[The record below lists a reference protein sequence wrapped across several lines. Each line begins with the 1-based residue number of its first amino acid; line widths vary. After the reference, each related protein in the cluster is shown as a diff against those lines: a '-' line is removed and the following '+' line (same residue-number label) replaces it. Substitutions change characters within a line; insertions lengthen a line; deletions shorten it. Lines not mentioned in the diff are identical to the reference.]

1 MQDNTP
7 DPEGQ
12 RRIAQ
17 LVAKALKSPVT
28 KKEYQMPKDGQT
40 RTVKAIKEANAKAR
54 AKRTQEQPPEVV
66 QQAQP
71 QTVDNSGLIQ
81 PKQGETTTS
90 EGCTEHMN
98 KGYIEDIK
106 ESSLKRFNTVLNNQ
120 EVIELVNAGV
130 READIDDH
138 LDVVLAAYR
147 AEGLTPKSSHLV
159 AAILQLHKDV
169 R

>member
-1 MQDNTP
+1 MEADKP
-7 DPEGQ
+7 DPDGQ
-12 RRIAQ
+12 RRVAQAIAQ
-17 LVAKALKSPVT
+17 VLKTPT
-28 KKEYQMPKDGQT
+28 KRTYTMPKSGDT
-40 RTVKAIKEANAKAR
+40 RAVRAVKEANQKAL
-54 AKRTQEQPPEVV
+54 AKRQKAQANHNPQVVNEEASEFVDNPSHSQPNHNLEVV
-66 QQAQP
+66 Q
-71 QTVDNSGLIQ
+71 N
-81 PKQGETTTS
+81 
-90 EGCTEHMN
+90 TEN
-98 KGYIEDIK
+98 TRYRGIK
-106 ESSLKRFNTVLNNQ
+106 EDSLKRFNTVLNNQ